1 MYKNDT
7 ILYIAFFIL
16 FFIESLPDIILETA
30 SSCHR
35 DERTCGERTVE
46 EAVELM

>member
-16 FFIESLPDIILETA
+16 FFIESLPDIISETA
-30 SSCHR
+30 SSCCT
-35 DERTCGERTVE
+35 DEGTYGERTVE
-46 EAVELM
+46 EAIELM

>member
-16 FFIESLPDIILETA
+16 FFIESMLSVISKTA
-30 SSCHR
+30 SSSHT
-35 DERTCGERTVE
+35 DERTYGERTVE
-46 EAVELM
+46 EAIELM